1 MEKNRHV
8 EIRKKLNM
16 LKHQCKPTDVW
27 KDLLETDVLYQ
38 DVYTEEGIQLI
49 STSLDAF
56 IDNILKLA
64 SYSDSNE
71 VNGMIKVLILELNG
85 INNESDLIGVEEREQ
100 LYNFICEVLETIK
113 FEHYDAIIDK
123 YRVW

>member
-8 EIRKKLNM
+8 EIREKLNM

-27 KDLLETDVLYQ
+27 EDLLETDVLYQ
-38 DVYTEEGIQLI
+38 DVYTDEGIQLI

-56 IDNILKLA
+56 IDNILKLD

-71 VNGMIKVLILELNG
+71 VNGMLKTLILELNG

-113 FEHYDAIIDK
+113 FEYDDATIDK
-123 YRVW
+123 YRMW

>member
-1 MEKNRHV
+1 
-8 EIRKKLNM
+8 
-16 LKHQCKPTDVW
+16 
-27 KDLLETDVLYQ
+27 
-38 DVYTEEGIQLI
+38 YTEEGIQLI